1 MSRPIPKLTAWPL
14 STPLPRDAQFIVHVP
29 DEDDEFRVGPEQVSS
44 AQLYQ
49 EAGQNTTGAMSQ
61 QAATAY
67 ADRGPNYVPAAAY
80 KQVTFIT
87 RAEAIAANRPTVAT
101 LDELDP
107 LTLCTGTVVRV
118 DLYPGASG
126 TELIL
131 VYDDRPNPFVGLRAY
146 IDGNFKLYKDLTSD
160 GLNPQKWVKK
170 GSLEA
175 VLAGIRRYSATYA
188 KWMQDETMKIDFGG
202 TDAFFSAVAAGGPFA
217 APTAAGEGTA
227 DWTPAA
233 KPLPQDLSPIVA
245 QHSQQLA
252 TIAVQGKP
260 VYGFLKAGGEPV
272 GYDSLNEALADTR
285 PKISQSFN
293 TPILVLTQSNA
304 ANGAG
309 WAYATSALGRTLQLA
324 EGVALTLPGSNVG
337 TLNFQDFY
345 IEQAPD
351 SRNSK
356 VRLLTTAP
364 ASTALALLPRL
375 SGYCDKPLEFVNG
388 GAALLTGYYSN
399 LTGTGTVYALEPFY
413 AGNVAST
420 VTVVKVGGTGSG
432 SVKTV
437 NGVAPDAVGEVTLP
451 QLDIYTYSQA
461 KRSQVFGLF
470 TSASQFKAVDVLL
483 QGDTS
488 TGLGSRIPDLTN
500 GDVYE
505 LVPDRDNPMPDPADP
520 NKLIGTP
527 TWIRY

>member
-1 MSRPIPKLTAWPL
+1 MAIKGVPISGLTPLASIVQLPGGLFEVDVLAGPVAGGYITRSVTAEQLREYLATGAGGPNQIRTYWPVIYLTKDEAILASRP
-14 STPLPRDAQFIVHVP
+14 DC
-29 DEDDEFRVGPEQVSS
+29 
-44 AQLYQ
+44 
-49 EAGQNTTGAMSQ
+49 
-61 QAATAY
+61 
-67 ADRGPNYVPAAAY
+67 
-80 KQVTFIT
+80 
-87 RAEAIAANRPTVAT
+87 AT
-101 LDELDP
+101 LDQLDP
-107 LTLCTGTVVRV
+107 ALLCTGSIARV

-131 VYDDRPNPFVGLRAY
+131 VYDSRADQSTAGGIRAY
-146 IDGNFKLYKDLTSD
+146 IDGNFKLYKDLTPD
-160 GLNPQKWVKK
+160 GLNPLKWVKK

-175 VLAGIRRYSATYA
+175 VLAGIRRYEADYVS
-188 KWMQDETMKIDFGG
+188 WLQDETMKIDLGG

-217 APTAAGEGTA
+217 APTQAGEGTA

-245 QHSQQLA
+245 QHTQQLA

-272 GYDSLNEALADTR
+272 GYDSLDEALADTR
-285 PKISQSFN
+285 AKISQSFN
-293 TPILVLTQSNA
+293 TPVLLLTQSNT

-324 EGVALTLPGSNVG
+324 EGVALTLPGSTSAV
-337 TLNFQDFY
+337 LNFQDFY

-356 VRLLTTAP
+356 VRLLTKAP
-364 ASTALALLPRL
+364 VNTALALLPRL

-399 LTGTGTVYALEPFY
+399 LIGTGTVYALEPFY

-432 SVKTV
+432 TVKTV
-437 NGVAPDAVGEVTLP
+437 NGVAPDAAGDVALAAT
-451 QLDIYTYSQA
+451 DIYTMPQALRDAVSQGTF
-461 KRSQVFGLF
+461 SSGE
-470 TSASQFKAVDVLL
+470 L
-483 QGDTS
+483 QGAQPAGSLAGQRFT
-488 TGLGSRIPDLTN
+488 TALYGYEHQLGAAGS
-500 GDVYE
+500 
-505 LVPDRDNPMPDPADP
+505 LV
-520 NKLIGTP
+520 
-527 TWIRY
+527 WCRYPKG